1 MVGTVRIMTAPGPT
15 AAPAPTGTVSR
26 TVDVAASPEQVWALV
41 SDLPSMGAYSPE
53 NTGGSWQGGAVH
65 PEVGAV
71 FLGKNAQGK
80 KTWSTRSTVTRCDPG
95 REFAFEVKAVG
106 LTVAEWSYALRPAP
120 QGCAVT
126 ETWTDRRGA
135 VIRMLGKLTT
145 GVGDR
150 EGFTATSIEQTLAK
164 VKDRAEQV

>member
-1 MVGTVRIMTAPGPT
+1 MTAPGPSFS
-15 AAPAPTGTVSR
+15 PDPTGTVSR
-26 TVDVAASPEQVWALV
+26 TVEMAASPEQVWALV

-53 NTGGSWQGGAVH
+53 NTGGSWQGETNHA
-65 PEVGAV
+65 EVGAV
-71 FLGKNAQGK
+71 FVGKNAQGK

-106 LTVAEWSYALRPAP
+106 MTVAEWTYALRPAP
-120 QGCAVT
+120 QGCTVT

-135 VIRMLGKLTT
+135 VIRTLGKLTT
-145 GVGDR
+145 GVSDR

-164 VKDRAEQV
+164 VKARAEQG